1 MENILSYFYNI
12 NNITIQAK
20 KDYYLFFYRGNKYLF
35 FKIERDNEEIV
46 IINDI
51 LKLFARKYYSFI
63 YNIQK
68 SIITI
73 VDNDRYVLI
82 KVNSNLPRNLKEVII
97 KNQLPIPNNFIGS
110 IDHSNWVYLWSRKN
124 DYYDY
129 QRKHIK
135 NKYYILY
142 SSINY
147 YIGMAETAIAFLVN
161 NRING
166 NTPKYLSHIRI
177 TNNVDDYYNPLNLI
191 IDYKS
196 RDLAEYLKMVFLTE
210 DNYKEISDY
219 IMDNISLTNTEY
231 TLLMARLIYPS
242 IYFDK
247 YDNIV
252 SNKAKEKEIIK
263 IISLTNR
270 YLDFI
275 KYIYSK
281 IQLNNNIPSID
292 WLRN

>member
-12 NNITIQAK
+12 NNVEIKKK
-20 KDYYLFFYRGNKYLF
+20 KDYYLFFYKENKYLF
-35 FKIERDNEEIV
+35 FKVERDSRELVVINEVLNLYGKE
-46 IINDI
+46 
-51 LKLFARKYYSFI
+51 YYSFV

-73 VDNDRYVLI
+73 VDNNIYVLI
-82 KVNSNLPRNLKEVII
+82 RVNSKLSPNLKEVII
-97 KNQLPIPNNFIGS
+97 KKQVPINNIEN
-110 IDHSNWVYLWSRKN
+110 IDRSNWKYLWSKKN
-124 DYYDY
+124 DYYEY

-147 YIGMAETAIAFLVN
+147 YIGMAETAIAYLVN
-161 NRING
+161 NQISKK
-166 NTPKYLSHIRI
+166 TPKYLAHIRI
-177 TNNVDDYYNPLNLI
+177 TNSIEDYYNPINLI

-196 RDLAEYLKMVFLTE
+196 RDLAEYLKMVFLNKA
-210 DNYKEISDY
+210 NYKEISDFVL
-219 IMDNISLTNTEY
+219 DNVSLSNTEY
-231 TLLMARLIYPS
+231 VLLIARLIYPS

-247 YDNIV
+247 YDEIV
-252 SNKAKEKEIIK
+252 SNKAKEKEIIN
-263 IISLTNR
+263 IISITNN

-275 KYIYSK
+275 KYIYNK
-281 IQLNNNIPSID
+281 IQIKTNIPNVD

>member
-1 MENILSYFYNI
+1 MENVLSYFYSI
-12 NNITIQAK
+12 NNINIQTK

-35 FKIERDNEEIV
+35 FKIERDSEEIV
-46 IINDI
+46 VINDL
-51 LKLFARKYYSFI
+51 LKVFGRKYYSFI
-63 YNIQK
+63 YNVQK
-68 SIITI
+68 SIITV
-73 VDNDRYVLI
+73 VDNNRYVLI
-82 KVNSNLPRNLKEVII
+82 KVNRNLSKNLKEVII
-97 KNQLPIPNNFIGS
+97 KDQLPITNNFIGS
-110 IDHSNWVYLWSRKN
+110 IDHSNWIQLWSKKN
-124 DYYDY
+124 DYYEY

-135 NKYYILY
+135 NKYYVLY

-161 NRING
+161 NQTNEK
-166 NTPKYLSHIRI
+166 NLKYLSHIRI
-177 TNNVDDYYNPLNLI
+177 TNNIDDYYNPINLI

-196 RDLAEYLKMVFLTE
+196 RDIAEYLKTIFLNE

-219 IMDNISLTNTEY
+219 ILDSISLTNAEY
-231 TLLMARLIYPS
+231 NLLIARLIYPS

-247 YDNIV
+247 YDEIV

-275 KYIYSK
+275 KYIYNK